1 MAKSPEALTL
11 LDPSVLENLPAIKK
25 LLGQFKEM
33 LPAHFGK
40 PYAVPSTFDSGL
52 EIVLRANCGNR
63 GCSVRAVVHLGRDQS
78 GRLKIQEEKPL
89 FDRLNNPCNQCQ
101 SFLGLP

>member
-11 LDPSVLENLPAIKK
+11 LDPSVLENLPAVKR

-40 PYAVPSTFDSGL
+40 PYASAPTFNSGL
-52 EIVLRANCGNR
+52 DIVLRANCGNH
-63 GCSVRAVVHLGRDQS
+63 GCSVMAVVHLGRDQS
-78 GRLKIQEEKPL
+78 GRLKIREEKPL
-89 FDRLNNPCNQCQ
+89 FGRLNNPCNQCQ
-101 SFLGLP
+101 SFLGSS